1 MQQGN
6 EQMMPPRHPALQSAD
21 QVSQLAQEN
30 DGLRQELSAHK
41 DVIGQQQQAMAG
53 QQQELAAHKEVIGQ
67 QQQAM
72 AEQQRG
78 MADNGPSQ
86 SQKVAANL
94 LEAVGT
100 GQASL
105 DELGQTGVLEEVL
118 KGMQEEGIP
127 QEAIAQY
134 IDALKQAAAQAQ
146 QQQQPAP
153 QAQNPYSGQ

>member
-1 MQQGN
+1 
-6 EQMMPPRHPALQSAD
+6 MPPRHPALQAAD

-30 DGLRQELSAHK
+30 DGLK
-41 DVIGQQQQAMAG
+41 
-53 QQQELAAHKEVIGQ
+53 QELAAHKEVIGQ

-78 MADNGPSQ
+78 MADNSPSQ
-86 SQKVAANL
+86 TQQVAANL

-100 GQASL
+100 GQASI
-105 DELGQTGVLEEVL
+105 DELGQSGVLDEVL
-118 KGMQEEGIP
+118 KGLQEEGVP
-127 QEAIAQY
+127 PEAIAQY
-134 IDALKQAAAQAQ
+134 IDSLKQAAAQAQ